1 LFKEQGNGKSIE
13 QWKLPQGRS
22 MRLPGHNYAGTAS
35 YFLTLRS
42 EHHEP
47 VFDMPELRT
56 IVEEGWEALPARF
69 PHVRLDTY
77 IVMPDH
83 MHSILHCMGADSKTP
98 ALGQVIGAYKSLTTL
113 AWLKY
118 VKTHTISWSGLL
130 WQDNFHDHVIRD
142 MKDLEQKREYIRKNP
157 IRWQQNPNR
166 YS

>member
-1 LFKEQGNGKSIE
+1 MEKVID
-13 QWKLPQGRS
+13 QWKLPNRRS
-22 MRLPGHNYAGTAS
+22 LRLPGHNYAGTAS
-35 YFLTLRS
+35 YFLTMRS

-69 PHVRLDTY
+69 PHVRLDSY

-83 MHSILHCMGADSKTP
+83 MHSILHFTGSGSKTP
-98 ALGQVIGAYKSLTTL
+98 ALGQVIEAYKSLSTD
-113 AWLKY
+113 AWLDY

-130 WQDNFHDHVIRD
+130 WQYNFHDHIIRD
-142 MKDLEQKREYIRKNP
+142 YNDLEQKREYIRKNP
-157 IRWQQNPNR
+157 IRWQQQPNR